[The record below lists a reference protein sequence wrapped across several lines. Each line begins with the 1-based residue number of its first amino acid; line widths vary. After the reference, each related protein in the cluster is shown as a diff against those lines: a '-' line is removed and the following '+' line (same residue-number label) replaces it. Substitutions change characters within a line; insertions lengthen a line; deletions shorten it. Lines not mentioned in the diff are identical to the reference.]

1 VSPDFGF
8 FTFSKEFH
16 PMTICGFLRPF
27 AVLALAM
34 LALAGAAQ
42 PASASTGCADRAL
55 GRPFLPWLDLSYY
68 TLAPNGGLEAGS
80 TGWLLRGGAV
90 VVPGNETF
98 SVRAPGDQFSL
109 SLPSGSSAT
118 TGTTCVGLLDPTVR
132 LFGMNSGSLLSLLK
146 VEVLY
151 RDASGTSRAFPVAV
165 VPGTGRW
172 QPTLPMP
179 FLANLLNPPLV
190 TDGKTDVAF
199 RFTPVGLGTSGWR
212 IDDVYVDPFKGT

>member
-1 VSPDFGF
+1 
-8 FTFSKEFH
+8 
-16 PMTICGFLRPF
+16 MTICGFLRRF

-34 LALAGAAQ
+34 LALAGAGASQ

-55 GRPFLPWLDLSYY
+55 GRPFLPWLDLAYY
-68 TLAPNGGLEAGS
+68 TVAPNGGLEAGS
-80 TGWLLRGGAV
+80 TGWLLRNGASV
-90 VVPGNETF
+90 VRGNETF
-98 SVRAPGDQFSL
+98 LVRAPGDQFSL

-151 RDASGTSRAFPVAV
+151 RDVSGTSRALPIAV
-165 VPGTGRW
+165 VPGTARW

-179 FLANLLNPPLV
+179 FLANLLNPPLI